1 MGRKLEKKERGRMR
15 LERRYVLKVVKLQ
28 IHILGV
34 SDMSSTIIW

>member
-1 MGRKLEKKERGRMR
+1 MGRKLEKERGRMR